1 MAYSKQ
7 RRNISNFLV
16 QTDEGVNVDLRHDAI
31 CQAACRKSFNA
42 RASNHGF
49 QVQDFSDSGV
59 RFVTQTHRRNS
70 KFPHTPVRLW
80 ALEALEKQRQ
90 KPRRSTAYHLCF
102 TEDCNTP
109 LCSTPCDTIPC
120 QVLHTVPCML
130 HSPVLQSWRNS
141 KLRGYH
147 LWSSANISIAMNL
160 ANTTPP
166 MSRNSLFISNSSPAS
181 RRNPRPSFHE
191 LR

>member
-7 RRNISNFLV
+7 RRNISKLV

-70 KFPHTPVRLW
+70 KFPHTPVRL
-80 ALEALEKQRQ
+80 
-90 KPRRSTAYHLCF
+90 
-102 TEDCNTP
+102 
-109 LCSTPCDTIPC
+109 
-120 QVLHTVPCML
+120 
-130 HSPVLQSWRNS
+130 
-141 KLRGYH
+141 
-147 LWSSANISIAMNL
+147 
-160 ANTTPP
+160 
-166 MSRNSLFISNSSPAS
+166 
-181 RRNPRPSFHE
+181 
-191 LR
+191 